1 HVRQLL
7 KDASGQIAVIL
18 LAACALA
25 AIAGAYGSATLS
37 GLAAIGFLTNS
48 WTLAP
53 RKRGPTPPGARQKK
67 KSQRIV
73 AVSLSLMFTAVS
85 AIASVLAV
93 FGV

>member
-1 HVRQLL
+1 MFETIQSTAGGFAVFASALATGAAWIACIAAPNCSFDRLDYSRADGHVRQLL

-48 WTLAP
+48 
-53 RKRGPTPPGARQKK
+53 
-67 KSQRIV
+67 
-73 AVSLSLMFTAVS
+73 
-85 AIASVLAV
+85 
-93 FGV
+93 